1 MIMTYIVLLFQATQY
16 MLHLNTHFF
25 LLLYIHRIEGSLYN
39 IHDGPSLSLVIGIVA
54 PIVLLVLAAAFI
66 CLVIGI
72 RRKRRLRK
80 KYHLFDFYVFIVTI
94 NIYTCTV

>member
-1 MIMTYIVLLFQATQY
+1 

-25 LLLYIHRIEGSLYN
+25 LSFHRIEDSRYVR
-39 IHDGPSLSLVIGIVA
+39 DGPSLSLVIGIVA

-72 RRKRRLRK
+72 RRKKRLSK
-80 KYHLFDFYVFIVTI
+80 KYNLFDLLGFFFIDAIHIYVCAQFYCIIF
-94 NIYTCTV
+94 